1 MAARLSHDSSLSLIE
16 VSLFSSQYSIWSRL
30 SLSQR
35 RKAPLAAE
43 VEMPCT
49 SWASCLWITL
59 LLSCTATAG
68 ARRPESSA
76 SLGSL
81 FRARCAARCLSLY
94 NTRITSSYRIA
105 QVRDS
110 SQTSFINCFA
120 ASCLLIFFVR
130 GWWLISELYN
140 FRGSSRS
147 TDFCSHNLSQQTA
160 SSNAASD

>member
-1 MAARLSHDSSLSLIE
+1 MAARLSPDSSLSLIE
-16 VSLFSSQYSIWSRL
+16 VSLFPSQYSIWSRL
-30 SLSQR
+30 SLSHR
-35 RKAPLAAE
+35 PKALAAE

-49 SWASCLWITL
+49 SWVLCLWITL
-59 LLSCTATAG
+59 LLSCAGTAG

-110 SQTSFINCFA
+110 THHKLIDCSAATCVYNVCSSMVTYVLSFTTFA
-120 ASCLLIFFVR
+120 VHYGALTFPPI
-130 GWWLISELYN
+130 
-140 FRGSSRS
+140 
-147 TDFCSHNLSQQTA
+147 T
-160 SSNAASD
+160 